1 MNTTSSPTPPP
12 VRYCIRTADGERVCE
27 IVEGPISD
35 YRFLFRMFVVRAVKG
50 RLNPINRM
58 MVPEW
63 KLSNKVTS

>member
-1 MNTTSSPTPPP
+1 MTTSSPPAP
-12 VRYCIRTADGERVCE
+12 RYCIRTAEGERICE
-27 IVEGPISD
+27 IVEGPIYD
-35 YRFLFRMFVVRAVKG
+35 YRSVFRMFVVRAVKG